1 MSFSQRPG
9 AAAANPEKG
18 YNFAKQRMKM
28 SNPSPPNPATVD
40 ANIRRRPTLG
50 VVQDSIAKNQINRT
64 GAVAFFFIF
73 FFVMISSNKCGLHD
87 AAG

>member
-1 MSFSQRPG
+1 MGVSFSQRPG

-28 SNPSPPNPATVD
+28 SNQPPNPATDD

-50 VVQDSIAKNQINRT
+50 LVQNSIAKNQINRT
-64 GAVAFFFIF
+64 GAVAFFHFLF
-73 FFVMISSNKCGLHD
+73 LFCHD
-87 AAG
+87 